1 MVFSLKDSRQSYYY
15 RGIDLFIVSLPHP
28 HQHHIMHHRRMDGS
42 DGGDRFQI
50 SKHCFGGKRGG
61 TLNSKHCFGEVER
74 LRSGT
79 LKVESDAKTK
89 REGTIV
95 FRLWCTIYVL
105 YKLVCATDCRS
116 VWTTDFRGMS
126 K

>member
-1 MVFSLKDSRQSYYY
+1 MDLVD
-15 RGIDLFIVSLPHP
+15 GILIKRFPAKLLLSGHRSIHRLSSTSTSTS
-28 HQHHIMHHRRMDGS
+28 HHAPPTNGWIGWR
-42 DGGDRFQI
+42 RFQI

-89 REGTIV
+89 REGTII
-95 FRLWCTIYVL
+95 W
-105 YKLVCATDCRS
+105 
-116 VWTTDFRGMS
+116 
-126 K
+126 